1 MIKPYQKYGYWY
13 VPHCEIQF
21 VSETEAWEYI
31 TDS

>member
-31 TDS
+31 SDS